1 MADGPTE
8 PPPACWLRDDP
19 ADLELRISR
28 FDSASTVLDADT
40 LKVCYSRPRK
50 LDRPMGRLVP
60 HGVPW
65 RLGANEATVLQTP
78 IPLMI
83 GEAEI
88 PAGSYSL
95 YAIPGPER
103 WELIVNGTTERW
115 GVPLNDQVRSADVD
129 TAIAVVEPAS
139 QLMENFTRRFERRSA
154 TTVDLV
160 WEWESTLVRVPI
172 RRSDS

>member
-1 MADGPTE
+1 
-8 PPPACWLRDDP
+8 
-19 ADLELRISR
+19 
-28 FDSASTVLDADT
+28 
-40 LKVCYSRPRK
+40 
-50 LDRPMGRLVP
+50 
-60 HGVPW
+60 
-65 RLGANEATVLQTP
+65 
-78 IPLMI
+78 MI

-139 QLMENFTRRFERRSA
+139 QLVENFTMRFERRSA